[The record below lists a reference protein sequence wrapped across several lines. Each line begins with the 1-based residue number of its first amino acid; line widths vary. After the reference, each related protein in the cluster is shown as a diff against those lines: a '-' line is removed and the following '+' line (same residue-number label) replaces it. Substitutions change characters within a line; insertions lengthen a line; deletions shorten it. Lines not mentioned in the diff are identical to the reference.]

1 MASNEGLRNPIFN
14 GIRKKDKRL
23 KRKYYLKLY
32 LFSEYLDN
40 MMNHVVHTTVHY
52 FFHLHF
58 SRKKGQ
64 RDNMKSGTS
73 KRADTKEIEAQVLEE
88 PEHDQ

>member
-1 MASNEGLRNPIFN
+1 
-14 GIRKKDKRL
+14 
-23 KRKYYLKLY
+23 
-32 LFSEYLDN
+32 

-73 KRADTKEIEAQVLEE
+73 KRADTEEIEAQVLEE
-88 PEHDQ
+88 PEHAQ